1 MATRDLA
8 NARDHFRFGKE
19 GSPRLGV
26 TSAHVRHRRPRIT
39 WAAWRE
45 LRGQALAPGR
55 GCTRIWY
62 RAGTS
67 QLANWGAPLMFAYL
81 PDVLTYLAFGIV
93 MAVCLWYV
101 DGSLKND
108 AD

>member
-1 MATRDLA
+1 M
-8 NARDHFRFGKE
+8 
-19 GSPRLGV
+19 
-26 TSAHVRHRRPRIT
+26 
-39 WAAWRE
+39 
-45 LRGQALAPGR
+45 
-55 GCTRIWY
+55 
-62 RAGTS
+62 
-67 QLANWGAPLMFAYL
+67 MFAYL